1 MKLWTRRTFWSGSTR
16 SRSRAAGFTFA
27 EVLAA
32 LVVMAIVIPVA
43 MKGLQIASRAG
54 VVAQRKSVA
63 SRLAESLLNE
73 VIVTQQWE
81 GALQRGDF
89 GEDYNGYEWRI
100 LNETWSQEAALR
112 MISVEVI
119 YRVQDRE
126 YNVRLSTLATPITY

>member
-1 MKLWTRRTFWSGSTR
+1 
-16 SRSRAAGFTFA
+16 
-27 EVLAA
+27 
-32 LVVMAIVIPVA
+32 MAIVIPVA

-100 LNETWSQEAALR
+100 LNETWGQEAALR
-112 MISVEVI
+112 LISVEVI

-126 YNVRLSTLATPITY
+126 YNVRLSTLATPIIY